1 MWDLRIMSGKP
12 SKIWWAGPGGKT
24 CERVK
29 KSLGSLGGWKCSK
42 ATTGIYLAVSPSG
55 KRPICSIQLTERVT
69 FQDWQ
74 GNYDEDRMKW
84 LKISVLE
91 RTLEVFS
98 GHPRYCVQYARRSLF
113 AGKTQGCMA
122 LWHRSIS
129 PFNLR
134 IQSEIEELRRLWHV
148 DYNDDGSILSIFRW
162 INLLWR
168 ILLMVCNDLT
178 VQNNRCSPMKLPLQ
192 QWKTVCPS
200 AAQVFSRGHAT
211 FSRRDPNPSDI
222 MI

>member
-12 SKIWWAGPGGKT
+12 SKIWWALPGGKT
-24 CERVK
+24 CERGEK
-29 KSLGSLGGWKCSK
+29 EPWLTWLTWRLKMFKSHYWHL
-42 ATTGIYLAVSPSG
+42 LAVSSSG

-91 RTLEVFS
+91 RNAWGLFWTPLDTVFS
-98 GHPRYCVQYARRSLF
+98 TQEGAYSE
-113 AGKTQGCMA
+113 GKPKAAMA

-134 IQSEIEELRRLWHV
+134 IQSEIEELRRAVTRGLQ
-148 DYNDDGSILSIFRW
+148 RW
-162 INLLWR
+162 W
-168 ILLMVCNDLT
+168 
-178 VQNNRCSPMKLPLQ
+178 
-192 QWKTVCPS
+192 
-200 AAQVFSRGHAT
+200 
-211 FSRRDPNPSDI
+211 
-222 MI
+222 